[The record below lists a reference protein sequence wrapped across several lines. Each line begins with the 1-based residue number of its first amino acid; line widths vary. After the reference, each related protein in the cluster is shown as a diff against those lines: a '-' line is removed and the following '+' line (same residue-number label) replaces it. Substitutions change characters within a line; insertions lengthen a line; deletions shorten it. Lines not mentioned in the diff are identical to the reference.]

1 MGAWGYGIF
10 ENDMALD
17 WVGDLEGAD
26 SAEFLQETFEA
37 IPDDP
42 QDFVESD
49 ESDSALA
56 AGEVVAA
63 ILGRP
68 LALGLPEDIT
78 TWIATHQPQAS
89 EKLVKEALRAVRR
102 VAHQSESRDLWDD
115 ADLVDNWMTAV
126 NDLIQRLTG

>member
-10 ENDMALD
+10 ENDIALD